1 MIIDPLNPKHMEWIK
16 EIFLLT
22 AEVIDI
28 IGIAILIFGFAKL
41 LIKYLGK
48 EFLKHPFRTPLTE
61 IQKIRCEL
69 GIYILLAL
77 DFLIASDIIHTIMKI
92 TKEQL
97 IELSVMIILRIAI
110 GYFLGKEI
118 EEIHNKE

>member
-1 MIIDPLNPKHMEWIK
+1 MEWIK
-16 EIFLLT
+16 EIFLLI

-28 IGIAILIFGFAKL
+28 IGIAILIFGFSKL